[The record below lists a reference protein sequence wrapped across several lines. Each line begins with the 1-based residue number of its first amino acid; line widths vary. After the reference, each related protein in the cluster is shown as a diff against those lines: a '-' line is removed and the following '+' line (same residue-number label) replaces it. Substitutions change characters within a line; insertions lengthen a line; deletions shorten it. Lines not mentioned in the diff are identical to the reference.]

1 MPSGTHLRALN
12 PLLILPL
19 ASFLVVLPLLLHGC
33 SCGQD
38 QVFHLQSWL
47 DAAQQLRHL
56 HYPHWATTAAW
67 NAGEPRFVFYPPL
80 SWLLGALLTMLF
92 PIAACPAIF
101 ILLATLTSGLTF
113 HRLARDFVSPNAALL
128 AAVVYLANPYML
140 FNAFERSAY
149 AELLAAAWIP
159 LLLRALL
166 RPRPNVPAIAIPL
179 ALLWL
184 TNAPAAVMG
193 SYLLATIATL
203 RVLEALIL
211 AIRDRNARPPSL
223 LPAPYSPLPVPLALT
238 YLAGTAL
245 GLALPAYYLIPAAY
259 ERKYVQVAMAII
271 PNMRFQDNFLFTRT
285 ADAAH
290 NAVNH
295 TASTLA
301 LTLLLLTATLVT
313 FLLFKERL
321 TLLSAIALHR
331 LKATRT
337 TPTKP
342 IQIHIISPLA
352 ERFLTP
358 TLALLPLLIAFLLTP
373 LSTPI
378 WNHLP
383 ELAFLQFPWRLLTLL
398 SAILALAL
406 ALLLNQAAH
415 KGSRTLLLTLTLFLP
430 LGLTF
435 TAYHLYAQAC
445 DPHDTPTNI
454 AALLSTHHG
463 LGPTD
468 EYTPTA
474 ADNDLLRS
482 NNPAFWLLP
491 ANADPNTPAPNTTPT
506 PSELNPNLD
515 TDDTPIPI
523 AQTLSTPTPHHFTI
537 APTQPSTLVLNLR
550 NYPNWDIIA
559 VGPDTMSVEHYP
571 EPSRDDGVIALQLP
585 PGQRTIAIHWRRTP
599 DQTLGLAISLLA
611 LIVLA
616 FLPLRPRA
624 HPLPPSA

>member
-1 MPSGTHLRALN
+1 MPSGAHPRALN

-19 ASFLVVLPLLLHGC
+19 AAVLVVLPLLLHGG

-80 SWLLGALLTMLF
+80 SWVLGAILTMLV

-166 RPRPNVPAIAIPL
+166 RPRPNALAIAIPL

-203 RVLEALIL
+203 RVLHACL
-211 AIRDRNARPPSL
+211 
-223 LPAPYSPLPVPLALT
+223 SPLSSSRSAAQAKDPHIDTSNQPASPVPLALT

-301 LTLLLLTATLVT
+301 LTLLLLTATLLT
-313 FLLFKERL
+313 LLLFKKRL

-331 LKATRT
+331 LKTLCHRT
-337 TPTKP
+337 PRTPLHV
-342 IQIHIISPLA
+342 HIGSSAA
-352 ERFLTP
+352 EIFLNP
-358 TLALLPLLIAFLLTP
+358 TLALLTLLIAFLLTP

-406 ALLLNQAAH
+406 ALLLNQPAH
-415 KGSRTLLLTLTLFLP
+415 KRPRNLLLALTLLLP
-430 LGLTF
+430 LALTF
-435 TAYHLYAQAC
+435 TANHLYAQAC

-491 ANADPNTPAPNTTPT
+491 ANADPHPPRPPPTPPPAP
-506 PSELNPNLD
+506 PS
-515 TDDTPIPI
+515 
-523 AQTLSTPTPHHFTI
+523 
-537 APTQPSTLVLNLR
+537 
-550 NYPNWDIIA
+550 
-559 VGPDTMSVEHYP
+559 
-571 EPSRDDGVIALQLP
+571 
-585 PGQRTIAIHWRRTP
+585 
-599 DQTLGLAISLLA
+599 
-611 LIVLA
+611 
-616 FLPLRPRA
+616 
-624 HPLPPSA
+624 